1 MSDEDGDAGR
11 EEMGEGKDYE
21 RRFDE
26 STSMWG
32 VRKHIDGVN
41 VMGRRTKGHFNIRW
55 ERNREM

>member
-1 MSDEDGDAGR
+1 
-11 EEMGEGKDYE
+11 MGEGKDYE

-26 STSMWG
+26 STSVRG

-41 VMGRRTKGHFNIRW
+41 VMGRRVKGRFNIRW